1 MIINKKAISNSH
13 LFIHQAPRRKNK
25 WNGEVSILI
34 QDETESTSNRL
45 PDELQYDL
53 DKNYKIGMEND

>member
-13 LFIHQAPRRKNK
+13 LFIHQKPRRKNK

-34 QDETESTSNRL
+34 QDDTTTTGIG
-45 PDELQYDL
+45 DDDLQHQ
-53 DKNYKIGMEND
+53 

>member
-13 LFIHQAPRRKNK
+13 LFIHQKPKRKYK

-34 QDETESTSNRL
+34 QDDITTTGIGDDDLQHQLETNH
-45 PDELQYDL
+45 
-53 DKNYKIGMEND
+53 KIGMEND

>member
-13 LFIHQAPRRKNK
+13 LFIHQKPRRKNK

-34 QDETESTSNRL
+34 QDDTTTTGIGDDDLQHQLETNH
-45 PDELQYDL
+45 
-53 DKNYKIGMEND
+53 KIGMEND

>member
-13 LFIHQAPRRKNK
+13 LFIHQKPRRKNK